1 MTLCLI
7 QKRRYLSKGQNIRFK
22 ILEFEGVSRLT
33 VVVFF
38 LVFFGFAPLHKQ
50 TLIKHTLFSALF
62 FKFVSDN
69 INFFR
74 IDGRYI
80 LVTVLLS
87 NFIVLGTS
95 SRW

>member
-38 LVFFGFAPLHKQ
+38 LVFFGFVPLHKQ
-50 TLIKHTLFSALF
+50 TLIKHAPF
-62 FKFVSDN
+62 FCSFLE
-69 INFFR
+69 ICQ
-74 IDGRYI
+74 RYHQF
-80 LVTVLLS
+80 LPH
-87 NFIVLGTS
+87 
-95 SRW
+95 

>member
-38 LVFFGFAPLHKQ
+38 LVFFGFVPLHKQ
-50 TLIKHTLFSALF
+50 TLIKHTPF
-62 FKFVSDN
+62 FCSF
-69 INFFR
+69 
-74 IDGRYI
+74 
-80 LVTVLLS
+80 L
-87 NFIVLGTS
+87 
-95 SRW
+95 